1 MKTSP
6 VYVLGGY
13 QTDFAVN
20 YAKAGQNFLD
30 VFNDTVR
37 GTLEATGVEAKE
49 IQSAH
54 VANFMGELMFGQGHL
69 GAFFLE
75 TDPAFAGL
83 PTMRH
88 EAACASGSVAVLAAM
103 AAIEAGRYDCV
114 CVLGVEMEKCLPAGE
129 TAKHL
134 GAAAWVEREC
144 EGIRFPWP
152 HMFSRLADEYDAR
165 YGLDQKHL
173 AALGK
178 KNYDNARRNPN
189 AQTRSWAMTDDHF
202 AENDEL
208 NPVIEGRIRRQDCS
222 QVTDGGAAVLLAS
235 ADFAQRYA
243 ARTGRALESIPRIK
257 GWGHHTARIAFD
269 DKVAASKNDRYVFP
283 FVRETIMD
291 AMGRANISDVYAFDA
306 IEVHDCFTPTEYM
319 AIDHFGLTAPGE
331 SWKAIEEGVV
341 AFGGRV
347 PINASGGL
355 IGLGHPVGAT
365 GIRMVLDGWKQT
377 TESAGEY
384 QVPGARNIGTLNIG
398 GSATTAVS
406 FVVGV

>member
-1 MKTSP
+1 MRTPP
-6 VYVLGGY
+6 VFVLGGF

-20 YAKAGQNFLD
+20 YAKLGKNFMD

-37 GTLEATGVEAKE
+37 GTLEATGVDAKE
-49 IQSAH
+49 IESAH
-54 VANFMGELMFGQGHL
+54 VSNFMGELMFGQGHL

-75 TDPAFAGL
+75 TDPAFDGL
-83 PTMRH
+83 PTSRH

-103 AAIEAGRYDCV
+103 AEIEAGRYDCV
-114 CVLGVEMEKCLPAGE
+114 CVLGLEMEKCLPAGE

-134 GAAAWVEREC
+134 GAAAWVAREC
-144 EGIRFPWP
+144 EGIRYPWP

-165 YGLDQKHL
+165 YRLDQAHL
-173 AALGK
+173 AAIGRI
-178 KNYDNARRNPN
+178 NYDNATRNPN
-189 AQTRSWAMTDDHF
+189 AQTRGWGMTDAHF

-222 QVTDGGAAVLLAS
+222 QVTDGGAAIILAS

-243 ARTGRALESIPRIK
+243 DRTGITLGAIPRIK

-269 DKVAASKNDRYVFP
+269 DKIAASQGGQYVFP
-283 FVRETIMD
+283 WVRETIMD
-291 AMGRANISDVYAFDA
+291 AMGRANIGDVYAFDA

-331 SWKAIEEGVV
+331 SWKAIEEGVI
-341 AFGGRV
+341 AYGGRV
-347 PINASGGL
+347 PINPGGGL

-377 TESAGEY
+377 TNNAGDF
-384 QVPGARNIGTLNIG
+384 QVPGARNVGTLNIG